1 MRNKT
6 AYRMLCD
13 EKENESAVP
22 VYIQLTLGALG
33 NILAVVLLWL
43 SRHEHKWQSFYVL
56 FSGLVMTD
64 LIHNCVCYPLVLQRY
79 ISHFT
84 WCFPE
89 EICDLFSFME
99 AFFHLASGLTIGVM
113 TVDRYLHM
121 KNKRQRISRFN
132 YVTLFCSLLII
143 SGVISSLQLIGVGNS
158 QLFYPGSWCFLDFT
172 SRSVGNKINAFI
184 YSLTGIIIM
193 LVTIVIGL
201 ITILMTCRSNEHQAL
216 LLDNQLVSGIY
227 DSHVTKFLVISM
239 FTFVLLWGPLLIDI
253 LLHATDLTTSNNR
266 KELWLV
272 RLMYLNTQINPWLY
286 VILRRESVRR
296 FFVLSLRCRRQCC
309 SGDEG
314 NEQYNEEVH
323 NFVRDDDDDDE
334 GFSSS

>member
-6 AYRMLCD
+6 AYHILCD
-13 EKENESAVP
+13 EKENESAIP

-33 NILAVVLLWL
+33 NILAAVILWL
-43 SRHEHKWQSFYVL
+43 SRREHKWQSFYVL
-56 FSGLVMTD
+56 FSGLVLTD
-64 LIHNCVCYPLVLQRY
+64 LIHNCVCYPAVLRRY

-89 EICDLFSFME
+89 ELCDLFSFME

-113 TVDRYLHM
+113 TVDRYLYM
-121 KNKRQRISRFN
+121 KSKRQRFSRLK
-132 YVTLFCSLLII
+132 YVALFCTLLII
-143 SGVISSLQLIGVGNS
+143 SGIISSLQLIGVGNS

-184 YSLTGIIIM
+184 YSLTGISIM
-193 LVTIVIGL
+193 LVTIVVGI
-201 ITILMTCRSNEHQAL
+201 ITISMTYKNSEHQAL
-216 LLDNQLVSGIY
+216 LLDNQLVTGIY
-227 DSHVTKFLVISM
+227 DSHVTKFLFISI

-253 LLHATDLTTSNNR
+253 LLHAADLTTSDNE

-286 VILRRESVRR
+286 VILRRESLRR
-296 FFVLSLRCRRQCC
+296 FFVCCLRCRRQCC
-309 SGDEG
+309 SGEK
-314 NEQYNEEVH
+314 NNEEYDEEIR
-323 NFVRDDDDDDE
+323 NIVRNEDDDE